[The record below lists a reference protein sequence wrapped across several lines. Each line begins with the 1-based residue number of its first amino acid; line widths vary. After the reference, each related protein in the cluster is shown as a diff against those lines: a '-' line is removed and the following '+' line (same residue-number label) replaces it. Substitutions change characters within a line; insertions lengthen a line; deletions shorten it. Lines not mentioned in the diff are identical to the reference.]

1 MKPAGL
7 VPVVVVLAALAGCTA
22 REPVPQ
28 TAPRD
33 VADAAVA
40 RRPIPESPPPPSVPP
55 AARAE
60 AKPAQITVPADAQ
73 YVCVAET
80 DGERTQTA
88 ITFSPRVAQLCR
100 RHPEM
105 GPCQYER
112 NLCRKSGGRVYAQG
126 GVEITMDTE
135 AEYDR
140 RVMRVRFKSN

>member
-7 VPVVVVLAALAGCTA
+7 VLVVVLAVLAGCTA
-22 REPVPQ
+22 REPGPE

-40 RRPIPESPPPPSVPP
+40 RRPIPESPPPPP

-60 AKPAQITVPADAQ
+60 AKPAPITVPADAQ
-73 YVCVAET
+73 YVCVAEAN
-80 DGERTQTA
+80 GERTQTA
-88 ITFSPRVAQLCR
+88 ITFSPRVAQLCL